1 MEIYDRPHHY
11 AISHILFGFIA
22 VWFPLV
28 GVLAV
33 AYQLLQ
39 FVFNV
44 RTFPVE
50 WRIKKGNSVAHT
62 GLKLIDM
69 VVGYALGSLLR
80 RVRL

>member
-11 AISHILFGFIA
+11 AISHIMAGFAA
-22 VWFPLV
+22 VWVPLV

-39 FVFNV
+39 FVCNV

-62 GLKLIDM
+62 GLKLAEM
-69 VVGYALGSLLR
+69 AVGYALGSFVKR
-80 RVRL
+80 R